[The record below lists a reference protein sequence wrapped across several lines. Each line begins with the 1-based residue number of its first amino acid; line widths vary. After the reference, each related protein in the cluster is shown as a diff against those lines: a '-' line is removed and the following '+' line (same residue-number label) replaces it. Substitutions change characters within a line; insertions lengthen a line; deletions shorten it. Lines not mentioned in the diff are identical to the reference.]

1 MSKDLD
7 SLDKLDCLWDS
18 EDRDFQAPCTFSK
31 WDQSVEPDFAEAF
44 GDQELVQI
52 TARSGLLHWLFDH
65 PKYASYLLTLGL
77 TADNAYG
84 CLSNYLFQATPALQ
98 KQLPGDV
105 LETLSI
111 NTVIGIQIRLG
122 DGVIKA
128 GMEANYDWDSVAAP
142 WFQCAQDLETS
153 LNISMHLVRW
163 LLVTDSSQFKAWA
176 KGKLGGKLFSG
187 SHERV
192 ALFHEGVLQSA
203 AIDNW
208 LLGLADFQVISDLSQ
223 FGRSAALRAN
233 TNSSVFT
240 VQQDWDLWSKGE
252 MTPIQGIERTCH
264 VHHPDRPLGVMRA
277 WVGV

>member
-1 MSKDLD
+1 MSNQLVAAVSGLALAIMTDRAFILTYHMGDAKAPLTEFFCSPHIHWQHWLGMSKDLD

-111 NTVIGIQIRLG
+111 NTVIGIQIR
-122 DGVIKA
+122 IP
-128 GMEANYDWDSVAAP
+128 MSFWDAARGPMCARQALMSV
-142 WFQCAQDLETS
+142 
-153 LNISMHLVRW
+153 
-163 LLVTDSSQFKAWA
+163 
-176 KGKLGGKLFSG
+176 
-187 SHERV
+187 
-192 ALFHEGVLQSA
+192 
-203 AIDNW
+203 
-208 LLGLADFQVISDLSQ
+208 
-223 FGRSAALRAN
+223 RSAL
-233 TNSSVFT
+233 SMVSG
-240 VQQDWDLWSKGE
+240 K
-252 MTPIQGIERTCH
+252 
-264 VHHPDRPLGVMRA
+264 
-277 WVGV
+277 

>member
-1 MSKDLD
+1 MSALGMVNCKCRQQTD
-7 SLDKLDCLWDS
+7 
-18 EDRDFQAPCTFSK
+18 
-31 WDQSVEPDFAEAF
+31 V
-44 GDQELVQI
+44 GM
-52 TARSGLLHWLFDH
+52 AR
-65 PKYASYLLTLGL
+65 
-77 TADNAYG
+77 
-84 CLSNYLFQATPALQ
+84 
-98 KQLPGDV
+98 
-105 LETLSI
+105 
-111 NTVIGIQIRLG
+111 RLG

-128 GMEANYDWDSVAAP
+128 GMEANYDWDSVATP

-163 LLVTDSSQFKAWA
+163 LLVTDSSQLKAWA
-176 KGKLGGKLFSG
+176 KGKLGGKLFTG

-208 LLGLADFQVISDLSQ
+208 LLGLADFQVISDLSH

-233 TNSSVFT
+233 SNSSVFT
-240 VQQDWDLWSKGE
+240 VQQDWNLWSQAWQGE

-264 VHHPDRPLGVMRA
+264 VHRPDRPLDVMRA